1 MIVPGSREAA
11 HAGLAQTIIG
21 NRKLILQMI
30 RREVVGRYQ
39 GSTAGVLWSL
49 LNPLFMLV
57 VYAFVFSVVFKARW
71 NVAGDESR
79 AQFALVLF
87 SGLIVHS
94 FASECLMRAPRL
106 VIDNANYVKRVV
118 FPLEIL
124 PLVTA
129 GSAAFH
135 AAISYLVLLAG
146 LLFFNGSVPA
156 TALMLPVVLAPLCIG
171 LLGLMWFFASIG
183 VFARDIQ
190 QLIGMAMTALL
201 FLTPI
206 FFPASA
212 LPEEFRGWMY
222 MNPLT
227 LFVEQSRDVLVW
239 GRVPAWDA
247 LLLACLASIV
257 LACLGYTWFQK
268 TRKGFADV
276 L

>member
-1 MIVPGSREAA
+1 
-11 HAGLAQTIIG
+11 
-21 NRKLILQMI
+21 MI

-39 GSTAGVLWSL
+39 GSAAGVLWSF

-71 NVAGDESR
+71 NVTGDESR
-79 AQFALVLF
+79 TQFALVLF

-124 PLVTA
+124 PIVTA
-129 GSAAFH
+129 GSALFH
-135 AAISYLVLLAG
+135 AAVSYAVLLAG
-146 LLFFNGSVPA
+146 LLFFNGD
-156 TALMLPVVLAPLCIG
+156 LPVTAALLPLVLAPLCIG
-171 LLGLMWFFASIG
+171 LLGLMWFFASLG

-206 FFPASA
+206 FFPATA
-212 LPEEFRGWMY
+212 LPEDFRVWMY
-222 MNPLT
+222 LNPLT

-239 GRVPAWDA
+239 GKVPAWA
-247 LLLACLASIV
+247 PLLLAYVAAIV
-257 LACLGYTWFQK
+257 LARLGYAWFQR